1 MPFCDYRLAEYLY
14 NVPWEFKDYNGRE
27 KGLLREAMADW
38 LPERVLRRKK
48 SPYPKTHNPA
58 FLTAVSERL
67 REILSNPTPLTDFVK
82 KEALEQLLTHSEH
95 IPWYGQLMNLPQTI
109 AYFIQL
115 DYWLKKYNIR
125 LK

>member
-1 MPFCDYRLAEYLY
+1 M
-14 NVPWEFKDYNGRE
+14 PWEFKDYNGRE
-27 KGLLREAMADW
+27 KGLLRKAMADW

-58 FLTAVSERL
+58 FLTAVSEKL

-109 AYFIQL
+109 AYFVQL
-115 DYWLKKYNIR
+115 DYWFKKYNIS